1 MKSIW
6 TIPFMDLNGKGY
18 LGNGVPQ
25 SLVKLTVVVTKSY
38 LLYSDFSSKLVF
50 SVLMLLVVK

>member
-1 MKSIW
+1 
-6 TIPFMDLNGKGY
+6 MDLNGKGY